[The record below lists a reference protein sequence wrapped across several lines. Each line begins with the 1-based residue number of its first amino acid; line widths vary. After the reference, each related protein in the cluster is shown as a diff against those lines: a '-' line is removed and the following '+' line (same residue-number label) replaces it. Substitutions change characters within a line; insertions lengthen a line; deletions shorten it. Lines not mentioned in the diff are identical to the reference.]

1 MFFFTYKLLLGK
13 SVSIIENIFVM
24 NHIICYEANRLCARN
39 FCAEPKT
46 KLKINQLGFF
56 KLYFLISLFYFSV
69 F

>member
-1 MFFFTYKLLLGK
+1 MFFVTYKLLLGK

-24 NHIICYEANRLCARN
+24 NHIIYYEANRLCARN

-46 KLKINQLGFF
+46 ITKNQPTR
-56 KLYFLISLFYFSV
+56 V